1 MEILFFLLLIVFGIY
16 QVYQL
21 RKQQKKT
28 QQLLDISGLGSTSG
42 VGKIEGKLV
51 QYNFGQTVLEIGRD
65 FIYHFKGS
73 DNSTFFKHLAIL
85 GLVLAGVYAFNITSL
100 KLSSTLLMPIVAVA
114 ASYFIYTASKKR
126 SRTDFEVSFAE
137 AINIVS
143 SSVSVGNTVVSGI
156 EQCGEK
162 LEGTL
167 VGSVFKRIHK
177 RLEIGEDLETV
188 LMDSYNQLRY
198 REYYF
203 FIIAIIINM
212 KGGGQIKEIMSR
224 LGQIITNGRIMD
236 RKKYAKTSEA
246 RMSVKILA
254 GIPVFMFFMIKWI
267 SPENYEALV
276 NHPIGHII
284 LGYITAST
292 LFGLAIIWSMMNKV

>member
-1 MEILFFLLLIVFGIY
+1 MEILFFLVLIIAGVY
-16 QVYQL
+16 QIYQL

-28 QQLLDISGLGSTSG
+28 QQLLDISGLNSTST
-42 VGKIEGKLV
+42 VEKLEGRLIR
-51 QYNFGQTVLEIGRD
+51 YNFGQVLIEAVRD
-65 FIYHFKGS
+65 FIYHFKGPS
-73 DNSTFFKHLAIL
+73 KTTLLKHIAIL
-85 GLVLAGVYAFNITSL
+85 GLVMAGIYAFNITSL
-100 KLSSTLLMPIVAVA
+100 KLNGYIVMPIITILTAYV
-114 ASYFIYTASKKR
+114 IYTSSKKR
-126 SRTDFEVSFAE
+126 SRIDFEVTFAE

-143 SSVSVGNTVVSGI
+143 SSVSVGNTIVSGI

-177 RLEIGEDLETV
+177 RLEIGEDLEVV
-188 LMDSYNQLRY
+188 LMDSYDKLRY

-203 FIIAIIINM
+203 FIIAIVINM

-224 LGQIITNGRIMD
+224 LSQIITNGRIMD

-254 GIPVFMFFMIKWI
+254 GIPVFMFFMIKWV
-267 SPENYEALV
+267 SPENADILV
-276 NHPIGHII
+276 NHPIGNII
-284 LGYITAST
+284 LGYIIAST

>member
-1 MEILFFLLLIVFGIY
+1 MAILFFLLLILFGVF

-28 QQLLDISGLGSTSG
+28 QQLLDISGLNSSST
-42 VGKIEGKLV
+42 VERIEDKLV
-51 QYNFGQTVLEIGRD
+51 RYNFGQTVIEVLRD

-73 DNSTFFKHLAIL
+73 DHSTLFKHLAIL
-85 GLVLAGVYAFNITSL
+85 GLVLAGVYAFNVTSL
-100 KLSSTLLMPIVAVA
+100 KLSSTLVMPMVAIVTA
-114 ASYFIYTASKKR
+114 YLIYTSSKKR

-137 AINIVS
+137 AIAIIS

-162 LEGTL
+162 LEGTR

-203 FIIAIIINM
+203 FIIAVVINM

-254 GIPVFMFFMIKWI
+254 GIPVFMFFMIRWV
-267 SPENYEALV
+267 SPENFEALTT
-276 NHPIGHII
+276 HPIGHII
-284 LGYITAST
+284 LGYITGST